1 MSNFYLVKG
10 DDAPPLQVALT
21 RDVTGEIIDTT
32 NKTVVFKFRK
42 RGAAAVLV
50 TLSDISVASQKLN
63 GIAIFEWGLTD
74 LDIAAGNY
82 EAEIEI
88 TNSIGRIETV
98 YEVINFSVRE
108 DF

>member
-1 MSNFYLVKG
+1 MSTFYLVKG
-10 DDAPPLQVALT
+10 DDAPQIQVTLT

-42 RGAAAVLV
+42 KGATSLV
-50 TLSDISVASQKLN
+50 ATLSDTSSATQKQA
-63 GIAIFEWGLTD
+63 GVAIFQWGLTD
-74 LDIAAGNY
+74 LDVAAGNY

-88 TNSIGRIETV
+88 TDAVGKVETV
-98 YEVINFSVRE
+98 YEIVDFSIRA